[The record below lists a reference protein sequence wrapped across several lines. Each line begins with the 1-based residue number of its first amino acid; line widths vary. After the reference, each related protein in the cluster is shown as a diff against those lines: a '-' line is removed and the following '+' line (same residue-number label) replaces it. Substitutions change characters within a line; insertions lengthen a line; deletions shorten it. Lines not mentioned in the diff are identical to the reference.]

1 MRIAILD
8 PSHGIAGDMA
18 LGALLDLGLDADW
31 LRALPAALGLDGVT
45 VRISDV
51 KRGEIACKKVDF
63 DIPPQPH
70 GRHLKHI
77 AAIVG
82 ASRAPEEVQRVAM
95 DAFTQLTDVEASIHG
110 TTREKVHLHE
120 VGAVDAILDIVGSIW
135 GLQQLGVE
143 AVYSL
148 PVTLG
153 EGFVEAAHGRMA
165 VPAPATLRLLEGIAV
180 RPGPEGA
187 GELATPTGAVL
198 VRVLSRGAPPATY
211 RPVRSGYGAGTKDF
225 PGRAN
230 ALRIVLADW
239 DGVDEAHRATP
250 PGGVVETLAV
260 LACDLDDLSGE
271 FVAGAADAL
280 RAAGALDVTLLQ
292 TVMKKGRPGVRV
304 EVLCA
309 PADADA
315 LEELLLTES
324 STIGVR
330 RSLVSRRALPRREET
345 VTVDG
350 HPIRLKAVTLPD
362 GSVRAKPEWED
373 VQAAARALGRP
384 ATAVADAARRA
395 GESRGVSAG

>member
-8 PSHGIAGDMA
+8 PAHGIAGDMM
-18 LGALLDLGLDADW
+18 LGALVDVGLDADW
-31 LRALPAALGLDGVT
+31 VRALPEALGLDGVR
-45 VRISDV
+45 VRIGDV

-70 GRHLKHI
+70 GRHLQQI
-77 AAIVG
+77 AAIVA
-82 ASRAPEEVQRVAM
+82 ASSAPEDVQRLAM

-120 VGAVDAILDIVGSIW
+120 VGAVDAILDVVGSVW
-135 GLQQLGVE
+135 GLQRLGVA
-143 AVYSL
+143 AVYST

-153 EGFVEAAHGRMA
+153 DGFVEAAHGRMA
-165 VPAPATLRLLEGIAV
+165 VPAPATLRLLEGLPV
-180 RPGPEGA
+180 RRGPDGA

-198 VRVLSRGAPPATY
+198 VRVLSRGAPPAEY
-211 RPVRSGYGAGTKDF
+211 RPVRSGYGAGSRDV

-230 ALRIVLADW
+230 ALRIVLAE
-239 DGVDEAHRATP
+239 VDAAGAAP
-250 PGGVVETLAV
+250 DVETLAV
-260 LACDLDDLSGE
+260 LACDLDDFAGE
-271 FVAGAADAL
+271 FVASAADAL

-309 PADADA
+309 TDDAERLEA
-315 LEELLLTES
+315 LLFRES

-330 RSLVSRRALPRREET
+330 RSIVSRRALPRREIT
-345 VTVDG
+345 VAVNG
-350 HPIRLKAVTLPD
+350 HAIRLKEVTLPD

-373 VQAAARALGRP
+373 VLVAARALGVP
-384 ATAVADAARRA
+384 AQVIAEQARRE
-395 GESRGVSAG
+395 GETRAR